1 MVIKFLLQC
10 FARDLKNTQDNVFT
24 EKVDKKLKKKGRK
37 GEKKKKKK
45 RD

>member
-10 FARDLKNTQDNVFT
+10 FARDLKNTQDIVFR
-24 EKVDKKLKKKGRK
+24 EKVDKKLKKR
-37 GEKKKKKK
+37 KKKGKKRKKK